1 MRTWLALIL
10 APSIALG
17 VQSVMYA
24 LVTPSCAMQSR
35 VALHASAAVALLI
48 VLVLAVLAFS
58 DWSVRHAEPGSADS
72 DSGEPRSARRFL
84 AIVATAVASISAL
97 VVVAMWFGLWVL
109 SPCDPWP

>member
-17 VQSVMYA
+17 VQSILFA
-24 LVTPSCAMQSR
+24 LVTPSCATQTR
-35 VALHASAAVALLI
+35 VWLHASAAVALLV

-58 DWSVRHAEPGSADS
+58 ESSLRRPEPGSVDS
-72 DSGEPRSARRFL
+72 DAGEPASARRFL
-84 AIVATAVASISAL
+84 AIVATAVAAISAL
-97 VVVAMWFGLWVL
+97 VVVAMWFGLFVL